1 MPSPS
6 KKLEADEMME
16 PIDEILLSQRIQNA
30 ETYSN
35 TGTISDYQLKTQ
47 QAAKYGIPKELIR
60 N

>member
-1 MPSPS
+1 
-6 KKLEADEMME
+6 MME